1 LEVGTDSLL
10 GTPLDQKYIGL
21 AKLLYSLRQD
31 LDVYCLISV
40 NATAIN
46 EIGTGQNF
54 FGHLQR
60 LSIEAISLCVCK
72 IFEDERGYEL
82 NSVQGVM
89 NQLHRIEP
97 KPTVLN
103 TSNLTTFITRYD
115 GQITDNTVSSLEA
128 TVDKFRAKHKN
139 DLERFKTFRDKVVA
153 HSEYGV
159 AIENLPAYAV
169 MEGLF
174 DFGADFYS
182 LIATTFLGVHP
193 FDIKTQLHVKLSFED
208 VLRRFG
214 LTSIRTDME
223 WSR

>member
-1 LEVGTDSLL
+1 MVCLRKSWG
-10 GTPLDQKYIGL
+10 GG
-21 AKLLYSLRQD
+21 LRQD

-46 EIGTGQNF
+46 KIGTGQNF

-60 LSIEAISLCVCK
+60 LSIEAISLNVFK

-89 NQLHRIEP
+89 NQLRKSEQNL
-97 KPTVLN
+97 TVLN
-103 TSNLTTFITRYD
+103 ASNLRIFIIRYD
-115 GQITDNTVSSLEA
+115 GQIAADTVSSLEA

-159 AIENLPAYAV
+159 TIENLRPYSA
-169 MEGLF
+169 MEELF

-182 LIATTFLGVHP
+182 LIATTFLGVLP
-193 FDIKTQLHVKLSFED
+193 FDIKTQLHVKPSFES
-208 VLRRFG
+208 VLRD
-214 LTSIRTDME
+214 LV
-223 WSR
+223 